1 MIGIFHAV
9 EFIAVL
15 TLNLLWIN
23 WSHETQSCFGP
34 VKVDIVDQN
43 CTKILYYKNLPR
55 THHYQS
61 FDEELM
67 RLSAHLHDFKLA
79 YLPTL
84 FMVLLIHLICISTS
98 ILLIIGVLL
107 KRKILLIPWLII
119 GEVIVVFYFSMS
131 IVIIFLEANL
141 FTSGTSVFGLFS
153 ILCLCIAFIQAY
165 FWILV
170 QVSIMTI

>member
-23 WSHETQSCFGP
+23 WSHEAKSCFGP
-34 VKVDIVDQN
+34 VKVDIVDRN
-43 CTKILYYKNLPR
+43 CTGILYYKNLPR

-119 GEVIVVFYFSMS
+119 GEVVVVFYFSMS

-170 QVSIMTI
+170 QVSIMTK